1 MILCFSINVHLFFCM
16 LRLPR
21 YCGKVWGVRMRPHS
35 CILTYWYSR
44 SPRRALQFVQCFKQ
58 PASQASIVK
67 NGFPENRRASHCL
80 LRLLRRTASMV
91 PETNL
96 CQPGTGTLPRLGRCL
111 QRIPRGRFWSN
122 CSPPLNRRA
131 CCRRSIGRLVHAG
144 RDFNR
149 VPILVFTTST
159 ENSSGSKPDHPSTW
173 ERDGS
178 AKAVSKL

>member
-1 MILCFSINVHLFFCM
+1 MVVEEKDSVRPQRHQPDRQDQQGRQDQNTKDALSGFTAIASARAKISARFRAKILNMDAPDDTLLFDQRTSIFCM

-67 NGFPENRRASHCL
+67 NGFPENRRASHFYVPFAGPRPL
-80 LRLLRRTASMV
+80 V

-96 CQPGTGTLPRLGRCL
+96 CQPGTGTLP
-111 QRIPRGRFWSN
+111 
-122 CSPPLNRRA
+122 
-131 CCRRSIGRLVHAG
+131 V
-144 RDFNR
+144 
-149 VPILVFTTST
+149 
-159 ENSSGSKPDHPSTW
+159 
-173 ERDGS
+173 
-178 AKAVSKL
+178 